1 LTATPGKRYDVLPET
16 VGHPKLDRL
25 LTRIRSEFPAEAR
38 PLLFAGVK
46 KLTDFQDPEYAADYL
61 DRMLKLLALDKK
73 VGGEDKGFAFT
84 TQAAKYLANAMAYDD
99 VIRVADLKVRESRF
113 ERVRKEV
120 GARDDQLV
128 YMTEYMHPRMEEVC
142 GTMPKAM
149 GLYIENRPK
158 LFARLDRMVNKG
170 RRVKTGTVFW
180 FLGLYMVSALRGRR
194 RGTLRH
200 MREMEHLDAWM
211 KQATSLAS
219 INYRLAVE
227 VLNNRRLVKGYS
239 DTHSRGLSKFDRVMS
254 ALPKLSTRD
263 DGADW
268 MKRLRQAALLDENG
282 LALDGALKTVET
294 L

>member
-1 LTATPGKRYDVLPET
+1 
-16 VGHPKLDRL
+16 
-25 LTRIRSEFPAEAR
+25 
-38 PLLFAGVK
+38 
-46 KLTDFQDPEYAADYL
+46 
-61 DRMLKLLALDKK
+61 
-73 VGGEDKGFAFT
+73 
-84 TQAAKYLANAMAYDD
+84 
-99 VIRVADLKVRESRF
+99 
-113 ERVRKEV
+113 
-120 GARDDQLV
+120 
-128 YMTEYMHPRMEEVC
+128 
-142 GTMPKAM
+142 
-149 GLYIENRPK
+149 
-158 LFARLDRMVNKG
+158 
-170 RRVKTGTVFW
+170 
-180 FLGLYMVSALRGRR
+180 MVSALRGRR